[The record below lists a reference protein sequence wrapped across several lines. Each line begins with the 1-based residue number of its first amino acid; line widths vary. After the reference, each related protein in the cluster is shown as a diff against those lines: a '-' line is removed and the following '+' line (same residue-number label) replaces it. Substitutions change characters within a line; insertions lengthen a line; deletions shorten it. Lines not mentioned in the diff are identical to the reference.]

1 MKIPFKY
8 TLRNFKARKLTA
20 IITVTG
26 ITLVVFVFTA
36 TLMMAFGIEKTL
48 VATGS
53 KDNLM
58 VLRKSS
64 QGEITSIIDGEAQ
77 NIISAL
83 PHIAKDENGKPMISY
98 EPVVIINLEIRSGGL
113 SNITVRG
120 VSQMVYKL
128 RPQIK
133 LVSGRYFNPDLKEL
147 IVGTS
152 IHNKFKGTEIGDK
165 IKFAGDDWTIVGM
178 FEAEKSGFES
188 EIWGDSRQLLNS
200 FNRGSSVSTL
210 TLKLDDMNNLE
221 SFKRYFETEKRLLPY
236 EAKIEQQFFAEQS
249 EILAGFIRILGT
261 FITVI
266 FSFGAMIGAMI
277 TMYTSV
283 ANRTVEI
290 GTLRALGFRRKNI
303 LIAFLL
309 ESLTISILGGV
320 IGVFLASFL
329 QFFSLSTLNWN
340 SFAELEF
347 SFSLSPS
354 IIASSMVFAFIMG
367 IVGGFLP
374 SIRAARLNIVNALR
388 AG

>member
-36 TLMMAFGIEKTL
+36 TLMMAFGVEKTL

-53 KDNLM
+53 VDNLM
-58 VLRKSS
+58 ILRKSS
-64 QGEITSIIDGEAQ
+64 QGEITSIIDGDAQ
-77 NIISAL
+77 NVISAL
-83 PHIAKDENGKPMISY
+83 PYIAKDENGNPLISA

-128 RPQIK
+128 RPQVK
-133 LVSGRYFNPDLKEL
+133 LIAGRYFNPDLKEL

-152 IHNKFKGTEIGDK
+152 IHKKFKGTEIGDK
-165 IKFAGDDWTIVGM
+165 IKFAGDQWTIVGI
-178 FEAEKSGFES
+178 FEAERSGFES
-188 EIWGDSRQLLNS
+188 EIWGDSKQLLNS
-200 FNRGSSVSTL
+200 FNRGSSVSTM
-210 TLKLDDMNNLE
+210 TLKLDNMNNLE

-249 EILAGFIRILGT
+249 ELLAGFIRILGT

-309 ESLTISILGGV
+309 ESLTISILGGI

-340 SFAELEF
+340 SFSELEF
-347 SFSLSPS
+347 SFSLSWS
-354 IIASSMVFAFIMG
+354 IVVSSLVFAFIMG

-374 SIRAARLNIVNALR
+374 SVRAARINIVNALR

>member
-36 TLMMAFGIEKTL
+36 TLMMAFGVEKTL

-53 KDNLM
+53 KDNVM
-58 VLRKSS
+58 ILRKSS

-77 NIISAL
+77 NIIASL
-83 PHIAKDENGKPMISY
+83 PHIAKDENGKPMISN

-120 VSQMVYKL
+120 VTQMVYKL
-128 RPQIK
+128 RPQVK
-133 LVSGRYFNPDLKEL
+133 LIAGRYFNPDLKEL
-147 IVGTS
+147 IVGKA
-152 IHNKFKGTEIGDK
+152 IHKKFKGTEIGDI
-165 IKFAGDDWTIVGM
+165 IKFAGDEWTIVGI
-178 FEAEKSGFES
+178 FEVEKSGFES

-200 FNRGSSVSTL
+200 FNRGSSVSTM
-210 TLKLDDMNNLE
+210 TLKLDDINNFE
-221 SFKRYFETEKRLLPY
+221 SFKRYFETDKRLLPY

-309 ESLTISILGGV
+309 ESLTISIIGGIV
-320 IGVFLASFL
+320 GVFLASFL

-347 SFSLSPS
+347 SFSLNLS
-354 IIASSMVFAFIMG
+354 IVISSMFFALIMG

-374 SIRAARLNIVNALR
+374 SVRAARLNIVNALR

>member
-20 IITVTG
+20 IITVAG
-26 ITLVVFVFTA
+26 ISLVVFVFTA
-36 TLMMAFGIEKTL
+36 TLMMAFGVEKTL

-58 VLRKSS
+58 ILRKSS
-64 QGEITSIIDGEAQ
+64 QGEITSIIDGETQ
-77 NIISAL
+77 KIISTL
-83 PHIAKDENGKPMISY
+83 PLIKKDENGNPLISS

-120 VSQMVYKL
+120 VSQTVYKI

-133 LVSGRYFNPDLKEL
+133 LISGRYFKPDLKEL
-147 IVGTS
+147 IVGKS
-152 IHNKFKGTEIGDK
+152 ILNKFKGTEIGNK
-165 IKFAGDDWTIVGM
+165 IKFAGDQWTIVGV
-178 FEAEKSGFES
+178 FEAERSGFES
-188 EIWGDSRQLLNS
+188 EIWGDARQLLNS
-200 FNRGSSVSTL
+200 FNRGASVSTM
-210 TLKLDDMNNLE
+210 TLKLDDINNIQ
-221 SFKRYFETEKRLLPY
+221 SFRTYFETDKRLIPF

-261 FITVI
+261 FITII

-283 ANRTVEI
+283 ASRTIEI

-309 ESLTISILGGV
+309 ESLTISIIGGL
-320 IGVFLASFL
+320 IGIFLASFL
-329 QFFSLSTLNWN
+329 QFFSISTLNWN

-347 SFSLSPS
+347 SFSISTS
-354 IIASSMVFAFIMG
+354 IIFSSLLFSLIIGVL
-367 IVGGFLP
+367 GGFLP
-374 SIRAARLNIVNALR
+374 SVRAARLNIVNALR

>member
-8 TLRNFKARKLTA
+8 TLRNFKSRKLTA

-58 VLRKSS
+58 ILRKSS

-77 NIISAL
+77 NIISTL
-83 PHIAKDENGKPMISY
+83 PHIAKDENGKPLIST
-98 EPVVIINLEIRSGGL
+98 EPVVIINLEIKSGGL

-120 VSQMVYKL
+120 VTQMVYKL
-128 RPQIK
+128 RSQVK
-133 LVSGRYFNPDLKEL
+133 LIEGRFFNPDLKEL
-147 IVGTS
+147 IVGKS
-152 IHNKFKGTEIGDK
+152 IHKKFKGTEIGDV
-165 IKFAGDDWTIVGM
+165 IKFAGDNWTIVGI

-188 EIWGDSRQLLNS
+188 EIWGDSKQLLNS
-200 FNRGSSVSTL
+200 FNRGSSVSTM
-210 TLKLDDMNNLE
+210 TLKLDDMSNLE

-236 EAKIEQQFFAEQS
+236 EVKIEQQFFAEQS
-249 EILAGFIRILGT
+249 EILSGFIRILGT

-309 ESLTISILGGV
+309 ESLTISILGGL
-320 IGVFLASFL
+320 IGIFLASFL

-347 SFSLSPS
+347 SFSISFSIVISS
-354 IIASSMVFAFIMG
+354 IIFAFIMG
-367 IVGGFLP
+367 IIGGFLP
-374 SIRAARLNIVNALR
+374 AVRAARLNIVNALR

>member
-36 TLMMAFGIEKTL
+36 TLMMAFGVEKTL

-53 KDNLM
+53 VDNLM
-58 VLRKSS
+58 ILRKSS
-64 QGEITSIIDGEAQ
+64 QGEITSIIDGDAQ
-77 NIISAL
+77 NVISAL
-83 PHIAKDENGKPMISY
+83 PYIAKDENGKPLISA

-128 RPQIK
+128 RPQVK
-133 LVSGRYFNPDLKEL
+133 LIAGRYFNPDLKEL

-152 IHNKFKGTEIGDK
+152 IHKKFKGTEIGDK
-165 IKFAGDDWTIVGM
+165 IKFAGDQWTIVGI
-178 FEAEKSGFES
+178 FEAERSGFES
-188 EIWGDSRQLLNS
+188 EIWGDSKQLLNS
-200 FNRGSSVSTL
+200 FNRGSSVSTM
-210 TLKLDDMNNLE
+210 TLKLDNMNNLE

-309 ESLTISILGGV
+309 ESLTISILGGI

-347 SFSLSPS
+347 SFSLSWS
-354 IIASSMVFAFIMG
+354 IVVSSLVFAFIMG

-374 SIRAARLNIVNALR
+374 SVRAARLNIVNALR